1 MENQKNQESSIVLKE
16 MKDLEISTG
25 STKMGIYTTIDPT
38 DIKTL
43 YNLDNGECDF
53 RLNDCKGQAIRV
65 MNVLIKNFDKFKDEE
80 GNDLE
85 KPINKKVTIL
95 IDDQNKTYVTA
106 SKMFAIQMLRFIE
119 RFGNNAFDN
128 GLDIKIIEKE
138 IKGSKNKGLGF
149 ELV

>member
-1 MENQKNQESSIVLKE
+1 MENSIVLKE
-16 MKDLEISTG
+16 LKDLDINTS
-25 STKMGIYTTIDPT
+25 STKMDIYTTIDPS

-43 YNLDNGECDF
+43 YNLDNGDCDF

-65 MNVLIKNFDKFKDEE
+65 VDLLIKNFDKYKDEDGKE
-80 GNDLE
+80 LE

-95 IDDQNKTYVTA
+95 IDDQGKTYVTA
-106 SKMFAIQMLRFIE
+106 SKMFAIQMLRFVS
-119 RFGNNAFDN
+119 RFGNDAITK

-149 ELV
+149 ELI

>member
-1 MENQKNQESSIVLKE
+1 MESSIVLKE
-16 MKDLEISTG
+16 MKDLELSES
-25 STKMGIYTTIDPT
+25 STKMGIYTTIDPS

-43 YNLDNGECDF
+43 YNLDNGDCDF
-53 RLNDCKGQAIRV
+53 RLNDCKGQSIRV
-65 MNVLIKNFDKFKDEE
+65 KNVLVKNFDRFKDED

-95 IDDQNKTYVTA
+95 IDDQGKTYVTA
-106 SKMFAIQMLRFIE
+106 SKIFAIQMLRFIN
-119 RFGNNAFDN
+119 RFGNEAFKN

>member
-1 MENQKNQESSIVLKE
+1 MENSIVLKD
-16 MKDLEISTG
+16 MKDLELSTS
-25 STKMGIYTTIDPT
+25 STKMEIYTTIDPS

-43 YNLDNGECDF
+43 YKLDNGDCDF

-65 MNVLIKNFDKFKDEE
+65 KNVLIKSFDKFKDES

-95 IDDQNKTYVTA
+95 IDDQDKTYVTA
-106 SKMFAIQMLRFIE
+106 SKMFSIQMIRFIE
-119 RFGNNAFDN
+119 RFGSDAIQN
-128 GLDIKIIEKE
+128 GLDIKIIERE

-149 ELV
+149 ELI

>member
-1 MENQKNQESSIVLKE
+1 MESSIVLKE
-16 MKDLEISTG
+16 MKDLELSES
-25 STKMGIYTTIDPT
+25 STKMGIYTTIDSS

-43 YNLDNGECDF
+43 YNLDNGDCDF
-53 RLNDCKGQAIRV
+53 RLNDCKGQSIRV
-65 MNVLIKNFDKFKDEE
+65 KNVLVKNFDRFKDED
-80 GNDLE
+80 GNELE

-95 IDDQNKTYVTA
+95 IDDQGKTYVTA
-106 SKMFAIQMLRFIE
+106 SKIFAIQMLRFIN
-119 RFGNNAFDN
+119 RFGNEAFQN

>member
-1 MENQKNQESSIVLKE
+1 MENQENSIVPKE
-16 MKDLEISTG
+16 MKDLEITTG
-25 STKMGIYTTIDPT
+25 STKMGIFTTIDPT

-65 MNVLIKNFDKFKDEE
+65 KNVLIKNFDKYKDED
-80 GNDLE
+80 GKDLE

-106 SKMFAIQMLRFIE
+106 SKMFAVQMLRFIE
-119 RFGNNAFDN
+119 RFGNGAFEN
-128 GLDIKIIEKE
+128 GLDIKIIERE
-138 IKGSKNKGLGF
+138 IRGSKNKGLGF

>member
-1 MENQKNQESSIVLKE
+1 MENSIVLKD
-16 MKDLEISTG
+16 MKDLELSE
-25 STKMGIYTTIDPT
+25 SSSKMGIFTTIDPS

-43 YNLDNGECDF
+43 YNLDNGDCDF

-65 MNVLIKNFDKFKDEE
+65 KNVLIKNFDRFLDENGKE
-80 GNDLE
+80 LE

-95 IDDQNKTYVTA
+95 IDDQGKTYVTA
-106 SKMFAIQMLRFIE
+106 SKIFAIQMLRFINH
-119 RFGNNAFDN
+119 FGNEAIQN
-128 GLDIKIIEKE
+128 GLDIKIIERE

>member
-1 MENQKNQESSIVLKE
+1 MENSIVLKD
-16 MKDLEISTG
+16 MKDLELETG
-25 STKMGIYTTIDPT
+25 STKMSIYTTIDPS

-43 YNLDNGECDF
+43 YNLDNGDCDT
-53 RLNDCKGQAIRV
+53 RLNDCKGKTIKV
-65 MNVLIKNFDKFKDEE
+65 KNVLIKSFDKYKDED

-85 KPINKKVTIL
+85 VPVNKKVTIL
-95 IDDQNKTYVTA
+95 IDEAGKSYVTA
-106 SKMFAIQMLRFIE
+106 SKIFAIQMLRFIN
-119 RFGNNAFDN
+119 RFGNDAITN

>member
-1 MENQKNQESSIVLKE
+1 MESSIVLKE
-16 MKDLEISTG
+16 MKDLELSES

-43 YNLDNGECDF
+43 YNLDNGDCDF
-53 RLNDCKGQAIRV
+53 RLNDCKGQSIRV
-65 MNVLIKNFDKFKDEE
+65 KNVLVKNFDRFKDED
-80 GNDLE
+80 GNELE

-95 IDDQNKTYVTA
+95 IDDQGKTYVTA
-106 SKMFAIQMLRFIE
+106 SKIFAIQMLRFIN
-119 RFGNNAFDN
+119 RFGNEAFQN

>member
-1 MENQKNQESSIVLKE
+1 MENSIVLKE
-16 MKDLEISTG
+16 LKDLDITTS
-25 STKMGIYTTIDPT
+25 STKMDIYTTIDPS

-43 YNLDNGECDF
+43 YNLDNGDCDF

-65 MNVLIKNFDKFKDEE
+65 VDLLIKNFDKYKDEDGKE
-80 GNDLE
+80 LE

-95 IDDQNKTYVTA
+95 IDDQGKTYVTA
-106 SKMFAIQMLRFIE
+106 SKMFAIQMLRFVS
-119 RFGNNAFDN
+119 RFGNEAITK

-149 ELV
+149 ELI